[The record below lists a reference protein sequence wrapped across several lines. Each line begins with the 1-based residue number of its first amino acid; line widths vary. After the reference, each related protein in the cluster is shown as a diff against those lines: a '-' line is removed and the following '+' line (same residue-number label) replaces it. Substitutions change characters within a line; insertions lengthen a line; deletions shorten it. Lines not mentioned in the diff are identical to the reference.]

1 MVYYNDF
8 EPAACEWL
16 GELMNEGLI
25 PKGDIDGRSVK
36 EVNAKDLRGYS
47 QCHFF
52 AGIGGWP
59 HALAL
64 AGVPSTT
71 RLFTGSCPCQPFST
85 AGAQKGISDERHLFP
100 AWMRL
105 IRELKPPVILG
116 EQVAAAVGHGW
127 LDLVCTELE
136 GEGYAVGSA
145 ILGAHSVGAPHI
157 RQRLYWVA
165 DSSNRWKFNFT
176 RSDADG
182 TQTSDSEWRQ
192 PRLLSGGS
200 STTGDAANSESRGCL
215 RVGRNREAASGLG
228 IAITG
233 SSTSTLGHA
242 NYQRPRGS
250 NGGQRQENVD
260 GRSFWDQCEWL
271 PCSDGK
277 ARPVEPGTFPLANG
291 IPRRLE
297 LLEGYGNAIVPQVA
311 AEFIK
316 AALL

>member
-8 EPAACEWL
+8 EPAVCEWL
-16 GELMNEGLI
+16 GELMKDGLI
-25 PKGDIDGRSVK
+25 PEGDIDGRSIK
-36 EVNAKDLRGYS
+36 EVNARDLRGHS

-52 AGIGGWP
+52 AGIGGWA
-59 HALAL
+59 HALQL
-64 AGVPSTT
+64 AGIPSTT
-71 RLFTGSCPCQPFST
+71 KLFTGSCPCQPFST
-85 AGAQKGISDERHLFP
+85 AGAQKGINDERHLFP

-127 LDLVCTELE
+127 LDVVCTELE
-136 GEGYAVGSA
+136 AEGYAVGSA

-165 DSSNRWKFNFT
+165 DSSNRWQLHNS
-176 RSDADG
+176 RSDVEGTG
-182 TQTSDSEWRQ
+182 TQDRQGRLAGFISRGSSSASSLEHTESRRRLRVRSDS
-192 PRLLSGGS
+192 
-200 STTGDAANSESRGCL
+200 
-215 RVGRNREAASGLG
+215 EAASGVG
-228 IAITG
+228 IAFTG
-233 SSTSTLGHA
+233 SST
-242 NYQRPRGS
+242 
-250 NGGQRQENVD
+250 
-260 GRSFWDQCEWL
+260 FWSDCEWL

-277 ARPVEPGTFPLANG
+277 ARPVEPGTFPLAYG

-297 LLEGYGNAIVPQVA
+297 LLKGYGNAIVPKVA